1 MLRTI
6 LAFFG
11 YVKIPKE
18 AILLSMR
25 MELGYKILYKETPG
39 EQSKILYDS
48 AKAMTGFLRSGR
60 LLSCGE
66 E

>member
-11 YVKIPKE
+11 YVKIPQN
-18 AILLSMR
+18 AVLLSMR
-25 MELGYKILYKETPG
+25 MELGFKILYEKMPG

-60 LLSCGE
+60 LLAP
-66 E
+66 

>member
-11 YVKIPKE
+11 YVKIPKG
-18 AILLSMR
+18 AVVLSMR
-25 MELGYKILYKETPG
+25 MELGFKIIYEKMPG
-39 EQSKILYDS
+39 EDSKILYDS

-60 LLSCGE
+60 LLAP
-66 E
+66 

>member
-1 MLRTI
+1 MIRTI

-11 YVKIPKE
+11 YVKIPKG
-18 AILLSMR
+18 AVMLSMR
-25 MELGYKILYKETPG
+25 MELGFKIIYEKMPG

-60 LLSCGE
+60 LLAP
-66 E
+66 